1 MESEA
6 SKEDPAC
13 WLISLQSEPPTKTK
27 DPMDTEAVPPVIFNE
42 AAFIDTAPEVPKV
55 AIPTLPATT
64 LRVVASLIVKVL
76 ADTKAFPPVIFT
88 ELSTNVT
95 APEALKDAV
104 PPFPAVTPRIEAL
117 PIVKESADTEAFKPI
132 TFTSLPSTAIEPE
145 VVQEATPAS
154 HA

>member
-1 MESEA
+1 
-6 SKEDPAC
+6 
-13 WLISLQSEPPTKTK
+13 
-27 DPMDTEAVPPVIFNE
+27 
-42 AAFIDTAPEVPKV
+42 
-55 AIPTLPATT
+55 
-64 LRVVASLIVKVL
+64 LRVVASLTVKVL